1 MFTPN
6 EPKVLSRYLLKVP
19 ISPRESQLYVAGIQD
34 GGFELSD
41 FESQLFTHLIQH
53 PIYAAAYDAILS
65 IIQPQSNIRK
75 RIYLMF
81 SILETTPAHADLFL
95 GAHRRRASLRIAL
108 VGVCKYLLYVLLG
121 SILYGYQ
128 RCKYHLCR
136 LFMTV

>member
-6 EPKVLSRYLLKVP
+6 EPKVLSQYLLKVP
-19 ISPRESQLYVAGIQD
+19 ISSRESQLYVAGIQD

-53 PIYAAAYDAILS
+53 PIYSAAYDAILS
-65 IIQPQSNIRK
+65 IIHPQSNIRK

-81 SILETTPAHADLFL
+81 SILETTPEHADLFL
-95 GAHRRRASLRIAL
+95 GVHRRRASLRIAL
-108 VGVCKYLLYVLLG
+108 MGVCEYLFYVLLG
-121 SILYGYQ
+121 SIFYGYQ